1 MNANHRQF
9 FERESWMPLRDAL
22 TNGEMIPQYELL
34 SRIGLPAVQAAV
46 WTIEP
51 LLEGLDEK
59 TRNFAIQSSGA
70 LIGDVLTQRGYRIA
84 RDARGAKR
92 RGQVRKSR
100 FIRTGTIFERPE
112 GPASAHDQRVREI
125 MDDLMVRYRST
136 LEALAK

>member
-1 MNANHRQF
+1 MNANHRHF
-9 FERESWMPLRDAL
+9 FERENWKPLKEAL
-22 TNGEMIPQYELL
+22 TSRELVPQYELL
-34 SRIGLPAVQAAV
+34 SRIGMPAVQAAI

-51 LLEGLDEK
+51 AVEALDEK

-70 LIGDVLTQRGYRIA
+70 LIGDVLTQRGFRIA

-100 FIRTGTIFERPE
+100 FIRTGTIFE
-112 GPASAHDQRVREI
+112 PAGAVDDERVLEI
-125 MDDLMVRYRST
+125 MDKLMVKYRTT

>member
-1 MNANHRQF
+1 MNPTHRQF
-9 FERESWMPLRDAL
+9 FTRESWTPLRDAL
-22 TNGEMIPQYELL
+22 TSEEMIPQYELL

-46 WTIEP
+46 WKIEP

-70 LIGDVLTQRGYRIA
+70 LIGDVLTQRGYRVA

-100 FIRTGTIFERPE
+100 FIRTGTIFECSEEPD
-112 GPASAHDQRVREI
+112 PARDQRVREI
-125 MDDLMVRYRST
+125 MDDLMVRYRTT

>member
-1 MNANHRQF
+1 MNANHRSF
-9 FERESWMPLRDAL
+9 LERKNWVPLREAL
-22 TNGEMIPQYELL
+22 TSKEMLPQYELM

-51 LLEGLDEK
+51 ALEGLDEK
-59 TRNFAIQSSGA
+59 TRSFAIQSSGA
-70 LIGDVLTQRGYRIA
+70 LIGDVLTRRGYRIA
-84 RDARGAKR
+84 RDAQGAKR

-112 GPASAHDQRVREI
+112 GPDSTHDQRVREI
-125 MDDLMVRYRST
+125 MESLMVKYRTT